1 MFVFV
6 CVYAMT
12 VGAKNFAL
20 VYFSQQLVHRHFR
33 VLANAERFVAT
44 YVVEI
49 KRGRMRV
56 VPTRRAAALSL
67 NLIKQITPYLLK
79 RLRYQLFRRRIVPAF
94 RRAKFLPSACWRKQ
108 RGASRAI
115 YFHSTV
121 SFPMPTLA
129 NGHQKIKQL
138 RDDDARLAPPLA
150 PAHRPC

>member
-1 MFVFV
+1 MPMFVFV

-79 RLRYQLFRRRIVPAF
+79 RLRY
-94 RRAKFLPSACWRKQ
+94 
-108 RGASRAI
+108 
-115 YFHSTV
+115 
-121 SFPMPTLA
+121 
-129 NGHQKIKQL
+129 
-138 RDDDARLAPPLA
+138 
-150 PAHRPC
+150 